1 MKKLIL
7 SFVFFSSLGV
17 FAQVGIGV
25 STANM
30 DASAQLDISST
41 TKGLLAPRMTAI
53 QKNAI
58 TNPATG
64 LLIYQIDATTG
75 FYYFDGS
82 VWKSGL
88 GPEGIQ
94 GVQGATGLQG
104 AAGIDGAIGLQ
115 GVQGPQGEIGLTG
128 SQGDQGVQ
136 GETGPQ
142 GAIGATGLIGPQGE
156 IGVQGPQGEIG
167 LTGPQGDQGV
177 QGEIGLTGVTG
188 PAGSNA
194 SITMGAIS
202 GSSNS
207 NGASITSGV
216 LILTPADATNG
227 GIVTNDTQTIA
238 GDKTFVN
245 SVAIGAASSTPS
257 AVVEITSTS
266 QGFLLPRMTVAQRI
280 AISSP
285 VSGLSVYQTDDVSGF
300 YYYDGSVW
308 KQSLGLVSSG
318 TNGQVL
324 TADGAGNATWTTAS
338 LSSSS
343 GNTHAIGES
352 YGGGIVF
359 YVYDDGQHGLIAA
372 TSDQSSGIRWYNNV
386 LASNNS
392 LLVNASRDGIGAGK
406 WNTERIIANQ
416 GAGNYAAQLCANY
429 QGGGMETGI
438 CLQNMN

>member
-1 MKKLIL
+1 M
-7 SFVFFSSLGV
+7 
-17 FAQVGIGV
+17 Q
-25 STANM
+25 
-30 DASAQLDISST
+30 
-41 TKGLLAPRMTAI
+41 
-53 QKNAI
+53 
-58 TNPATG
+58 
-64 LLIYQIDATTG
+64 
-75 FYYFDGS
+75 
-82 VWKSGL
+82 
-88 GPEGIQ
+88 GIQ
-94 GVQGATGLQG
+94 GIQGDRGLQG
-104 AAGIDGAIGLQ
+104 DQGQQGDQGLQGVQGAIGLQ

-128 SQGDQGVQ
+128 SQGDQG
-136 GETGPQ
+136 
-142 GAIGATGLIGPQGE
+142 AIGATGVTGPQGE

-177 QGEIGLTGVTG
+177 QGEIGLTGLTG

-202 GSSNS
+202 ASSNS

-238 GDKTFVN
+238 GAKTFNN
-245 SVAIGAASSTPS
+245 SVAVGAVSSTPS
-257 AVVEITSTS
+257 AVVEITSTT
-266 QGFLLPRMTVAQRI
+266 QGFLLPRMTAAQRI

-285 VSGLSVYQTDDVSGF
+285 VSGLSVYQTDDISGF
-300 YYYDGSVW
+300 YYFDGSVW
-308 KQSLGLVSSG
+308 KQSLGIVSSG

-343 GNTHAIGES
+343 GNIHTIGES

-372 TSDQSSGIRWYNNV
+372 TSNQSSGIRWYNNV
-386 LASNNS
+386 LASNNG
-392 LLVNASRDGIGAGK
+392 LLINASRDGIGAGK

-429 QGGGMETGI
+429 QGGGYGDWYLPSKYELNLLYLVRDVVGGISETITMDMGFD
-438 CLQNMN
+438 LFTYTNYHPYWSSTEYNNSGAWWNSMNDYANGFDKDNQLYVRAIRSF